1 MAHVEDTGRL
11 AQWEGHLA
19 GGGLLLHE
27 VERHAIVRLRIVV
40 VAHPAPWRTVLRV
53 ALLLVALAVS
63 S

>member
-1 MAHVEDTGRL
+1 MLRILAALRSGRGI
-11 AQWEGHLA
+11 WR
-19 GGGLLLHE
+19 GGLLLHE